1 MLINKPDDKLHNIL
15 VFNEQ
20 EKKFIFNAFKTAK
33 KSKPQTVLI
42 EDPTL
47 INVLGDYLKH
57 NVKRGQEYLLERN
70 GRALD
75 KKDIMNIM
83 RDQIGKSFNIPTG
96 IRRLRHLFTS
106 FVVIDKPVDPRLLQ
120 DIPYRMGTSDTV
132 MIRSYADFKKSVDTN
147 ED

>member
-1 MLINKPDDKLHNIL
+1 M
-15 VFNEQ
+15 
-20 EKKFIFNAFKTAK
+20 
-33 KSKPQTVLI
+33 I

-47 INVLGDYLKH
+47 VNVLDDYLKH
-57 NVKRGQEYLLERN
+57 HVKRGQEYLLVRN

-106 FVVIDKPVDPRLLQ
+106 FVVVDKPVDPRLLQ
-120 DIPYRMGTSDTV
+120 DIAYIMGTSDTQ
-132 MIRSYADFKKSVDTN
+132 DTKLC
-147 ED
+147 